1 MEIVAVITVT
11 LSLTSMSLAE
21 EEYFFLNVPNK
32 VIELPKSNW
41 RKLDDPSGY
50 AKNYE
55 EKAKSASHHFNR
67 VVTVFLTPMSINQRV
82 GLKISEYEYLD
93 FLVVHPGL
101 VTAQTKIDKGKYWV
115 LCRETFKQK
124 KTVGIDIS
132 KYKPFLSDEEIKIVW
147 SDYMEE
153 IDETRKILN
162 LEF

>member
-1 MEIVAVITVT
+1 
-11 LSLTSMSLAE
+11 MSLAE
-21 EEYFFLNVPNK
+21 EEYFVLNVPNK

-41 RKLDDPSGY
+41 SKLDDPSGY
-50 AKNYE
+50 AKNYG
-55 EKAKSASHHFNR
+55 EKAKSEWHEFNR
-67 VVTVFLTPMSINQRV
+67 VVTVFLTPMSIDRRV

-101 VTAQTKIDKGKYWV
+101 VTVQTRMDKGKYWV
-115 LCRETFKQK
+115 LCRETFKPK

-132 KYKPFLSDEEIKIVW
+132 KYKPYLSNEEIKIVW
-147 SDYMEE
+147 SAYVEE